1 MIAFDTNLLVRFL
14 ADDNKKQADFAER
27 LLQTHTVFIPR
38 TVLLETEWVLRSRYQ
53 QPPSELILLIDTL
66 LNVGN
71 VILEDS
77 EQVANALEWYRLG
90 ADFADALHL
99 AACGNAIMH
108 TFDRGF
114 CKTARKAGVTPEIR
128 ILEVEKK

>member
-14 ADDNKKQADFAER
+14 ADDDKQQADLAES
-27 LLQTHTVFIPR
+27 LLQANTVFLSR

-53 QPPSELILLIDTL
+53 QATADLALFLQEVVAAD
-66 LNVGN
+66 NVVVEN
-71 VILEDS
+71 AD
-77 EQVANALEWYRLG
+77 QVVQALEWYRLG

-99 AACGNAIMH
+99 AACGTALMH

-114 CKTARKAGVTPEIR
+114 CKAARQAGVTPEIK
-128 ILEVEKK
+128 ILSVEH